1 VTGTDPQSTSGT
13 NPELTYFDYFGAIGA
28 DIMRLVRII
37 KGEKAVFGSVLAVA
51 LLVGFYQAI
60 FSENTYRAQTLLAPR
75 SDGEGG
81 SIGSLIAGRMGS
93 SISSLVGVQGD
104 KSTRE
109 LIAGLKSRVLIY
121 NFIEHYDVNRVLFPG
136 LWDEDSK
143 SWKMV
148 TPGTLSRLLHALNGT
163 PLPPPQRGPTLENG
177 YKRLMA
183 GILNIG
189 LENDSG
195 TITVAF
201 DWRDPKLA
209 ATWANGLVALFN
221 DKKRSDVIKSSQS
234 RINFLQAEI
243 GHTTGVETREAF
255 ANLIQNEAQKVILA
269 QSEKQFSL
277 RIIDPAVPPED
288 RIWPKRGLIIFIS
301 VLVGIIAGAG
311 AALGWAKIKHMR
323 SARKYAAPVYDR
335 SRPVNL

>member
-1 VTGTDPQSTSGT
+1 
-13 NPELTYFDYFGAIGA
+13 
-28 DIMRLVRII
+28 
-37 KGEKAVFGSVLAVA
+37 
-51 LLVGFYQAI
+51 
-60 FSENTYRAQTLLAPR
+60 
-75 SDGEGG
+75 
-81 SIGSLIAGRMGS
+81 
-93 SISSLVGVQGD
+93 
-104 KSTRE
+104 
-109 LIAGLKSRVLIY
+109 
-121 NFIEHYDVNRVLFPG
+121 
-136 LWDEDSK
+136 
-143 SWKMV
+143 
-148 TPGTLSRLLHALNGT
+148 
-163 PLPPPQRGPTLENG
+163 
-177 YKRLMA
+177 MA

-221 DKKRSDVIKSSQS
+221 DKKRSDVIKSSEA

-255 ANLIQNEAQKVILA
+255 ANLIQSEAQKVVLA

-311 AALGWAKIKHMR
+311 AALGWAKIKRMR
-323 SARKYAAPVYDR
+323 STRKYAAPVYDHT
-335 SRPVNL
+335 RP